1 MRSRHGE
8 EEEKEKT
15 FEAQSSAE
23 RVGTVWSEG
32 RWCRAAAVSGSG
44 PEREK
49 SDMSRTLQL
58 VKEYPEV
65 PGFTEFRP

>member
-8 EEEKEKT
+8 EEEEEKT

-23 RVGTVWSEG
+23 RVGTAWSEG

-49 SDMSRTLQL
+49 SDMPRTLQL
-58 VKEYPEV
+58 VTEYPEV
-65 PGFTEFRP
+65 RGFTEFRP

>member
-8 EEEKEKT
+8 EEEEKNT

-44 PEREK
+44 PESEK

-58 VKEYPEV
+58 VTEYPEL
-65 PGFTEFRP
+65 PGLTVFRP

>member
-1 MRSRHGE
+1 MGSRHG

-15 FEAQSSAE
+15 FEDHSSAE

-32 RWCRAAAVSGSG
+32 PWCRAAAMSGSG
-44 PEREK
+44 PERVK

-58 VKEYPEV
+58 VTEYPEIR
-65 PGFTEFRP
+65 GFTEFRP